1 VVVRFTPIGNGAVA
15 GALRFSGGGG
25 AVVELVAEGINGI
38 PDSDI
43 SVTPAQIEFGA
54 VEVGLSDTE
63 ALTVTNEGQIVL
75 EGAASTSPPYSIV
88 SGQTY
93 AIFPG
98 GSHQIVVQFTPT
110 ESGTA
115 TGSLSLSGGG
125 GATVSLLGAGTAEDE
140 PALSL
145 CEASDSLQSEFDALK
160 IRFDVS
166 DIDFDADG
174 FPEFYALALVTATCS
189 LDAFFDI
196 ATATAA
202 AFDINSIAFENE
214 ERFAELAEYRYA
226 LAALMLVSQDTQA
239 AVRATLSAN
248 GIELSNSYEAV
259 TGIDGA
265 FMPSAITG
273 KSLSEKYL
281 VFDVT
286 TKAENEPYSASGDFD
301 GDGASNLDEYIDV
314 IVNGGGSLEDFISA
328 ATGAEGGEGEGEGE
342 GPPPVCGALWIDGAP
357 ISSGV
362 GDLALLTLVVGAMLF
377 YRRRRITLGQLN

>member
-1 VVVRFTPIGNGAVA
+1 
-15 GALRFSGGGG
+15 
-25 AVVELVAEGINGI
+25 VVELVAEGINGI

-43 SVTPAQIEFGA
+43 SVTPAQIDFGA
-54 VEVGLSDTE
+54 LEVGLSATE
-63 ALTVTNEGQIVL
+63 TLTITNEGQIVL

-98 GSHQIVVQFTPT
+98 ASHQVGVRFTPT

-125 GATVSLLGAGTAEDE
+125 GATVQLLGTGLAEDE

-145 CEASDSLQSEFDALK
+145 CDASGLLQSEFDAFK
-160 IRFDVS
+160 DQFSIS
-166 DIDFDADG
+166 EIDLDEDG

-189 LDAFFDI
+189 LDATFELGA
-196 ATATAA
+196 ATTN
-202 AFDINSIAFENE
+202 AFDINSMALESE
-214 ERFAELAEYRYA
+214 EQIAELIEYKHA
-226 LAALMLVSQDTQA
+226 LAALMLIGQDTQA

-248 GIELSNSYEAV
+248 GIELSGAYEAV
-259 TGIDGA
+259 TGIDGV
-265 FMPSAITG
+265 FMPSAIPG

-301 GDGASNLDEYIDV
+301 GDGASNLDEYINV
-314 IVNGGGSLEDFISA
+314 VVNGGGSLEDFISA
-328 ATGAEGGEGEGEGE
+328 ATGVEGGEGEGEGE

-357 ISSGV
+357 ISGGV

-377 YRRRRITLGQLN
+377 LRRRRKTTPE